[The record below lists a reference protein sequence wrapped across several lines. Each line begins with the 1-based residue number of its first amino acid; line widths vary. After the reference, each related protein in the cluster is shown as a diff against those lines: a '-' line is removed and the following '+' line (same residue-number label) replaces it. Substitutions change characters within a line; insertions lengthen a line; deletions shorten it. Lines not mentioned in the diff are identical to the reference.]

1 LLIES
6 ELIEDSKQSVR
17 DAKKMLF
24 ESRKISKPEQLSKAK
39 RKITID
45 VQRIKRVKRQDP
57 FVRALV

>member
-1 LLIES
+1 
-6 ELIEDSKQSVR
+6 LIEDSKQSVR